1 MPLCFIY
8 ISKCLLVLML
18 LATWLTTYKDYLA
31 HNETELALFF
41 FLKKLNGL
49 DLFSYTLIYSINCIF
64 KYTLILVSRLDT
76 CLLKVSGLDTCS
88 LKDFIL
94 QNSGSISAP

>member
-41 FLKKLNGL
+41 PKE
-49 DLFSYTLIYSINCIF
+49 TEWARPIF
-64 KYTLILVSRLDT
+64 VYIDI
-76 CLLKVSGLDTCS
+76 
-88 LKDFIL
+88 FH
-94 QNSGSISAP
+94 